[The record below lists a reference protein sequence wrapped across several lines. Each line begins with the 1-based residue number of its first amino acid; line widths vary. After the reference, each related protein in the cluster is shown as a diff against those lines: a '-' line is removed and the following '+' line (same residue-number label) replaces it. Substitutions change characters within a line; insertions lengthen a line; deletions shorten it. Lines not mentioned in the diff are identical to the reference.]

1 MGKFWSISGLIGNER
16 TLIDLEQELD
26 EVKGI
31 IKKDQNH
38 KRFDAEGYAK
48 AKSNLE
54 ARIVAIK
61 RKMNKK

>member
-1 MGKFWSISGLIGNER
+1 MGFWSISGLIGNER
-16 TLIDLEQELD
+16 TLIDLEQELA

-31 IKKDQNH
+31 IKKDHND
-38 KRFDAEGYAK
+38 KYFDAEGYAK

-54 ARIVAIK
+54 ARIVTVK